1 MKKVIKDDVVEQLL
15 RRYNPF
21 GLRSKQGTPYE
32 FNRIS
37 EVYLF
42 LMVKVYTL
50 SPRGYIEL
58 PLLLN
63 EIYYHLSFNECK
75 AMAQIFMPLGLK
87 DVQLVDY
94 QSVRGKLFFESLF
107 KGLHIACETTFDN
120 SSFIEAYRLFK
131 NRMEIEKA
139 KKKQDESV

>member
-21 GLRSKQGTPYE
+21 GLRSKQGMPYE

-50 SPRGYIEL
+50 APRGYIEL

-75 AMAQIFMPLGLK
+75 AMVAIFKPLGLRE
-87 DVQLVDY
+87 VNLVDY
-94 QSVRGKLFFESLF
+94 QSIIGKQFFESLF
-107 KGLHIACETTFDN
+107 KGLHLACETTFDN
-120 SSFIEAYRLFK
+120 SSFLEAYRLFK